1 MIDYLTAPPPTAT
14 PVSEFYD
21 LARLLAIMVSL
32 YCFVQIAMLYQ
43 WWSRLPVYLRL
54 MLLSN
59 LIFVVVSGYGV
70 VESYILGI
78 PGGPR
83 SLGVL
88 VGIAYCA
95 AGLTLGVRAVGN
107 NPITKEQS

>member
-1 MIDYLTAPPPTAT
+1 MNAPLTMQALMG
-14 PVSEFYD
+14 EFYD
-21 LARLLAIMVSL
+21 MARLLVIMVSL

-70 VESYILGI
+70 VEAYILGI

-83 SLGVL
+83 SLGIL
-88 VGIAYCA
+88 VSVIYCA

-107 NPITKEQS
+107 NPTKKE

>member
-1 MIDYLTAPPPTAT
+1 MIDYLASPPLPHT
-14 PVSEFYD
+14 PASEFYD
-21 LARLLAIMVSL
+21 MVRILVLMVSL

-70 VESYILGI
+70 LEAYIRDV

-83 SLGVL
+83 SLGFL
-88 VGIAYCA
+88 VGVVYCA
-95 AGLTLGVRAVGN
+95 AGLTLGVRAVGS
-107 NPITKEQS
+107 NPTKKE